1 MSSSKSI
8 KILLS
13 EPPSNRKLPQNPP
26 TMKRGP
32 LLRILLHNF
41 IFCTAIALVLWL
53 FVPSIGQYGLF
64 SNFVHAQAIGTSIT
78 LLAIALT
85 RWANAAGLSFFWSN
99 VFSIGVATVLGVL
112 FGLWLA
118 ALLLGHNTNPLA
130 FILDSDELLVSAIT
144 AVVASLAFN
153 WHLHR
158 RENFMRLELL
168 ASEERR
174 RADAA
179 NHAMLRAQLE
189 PHMLF
194 NTLANLRALIG
205 TDSKQAINMLD
216 HLDRFLRSTLKSSKS
231 SYHPLSTELNVLQ
244 DYLALMKI
252 RMADRLQYS
261 FTLPDECKDFQVPAL
276 ILQPLV
282 ENAIRHGLE
291 PKIEGGQIGIEARV
305 ENGTLVLMVEDSG
318 IGIATDSAHTRGPA
332 NQIPLNIDS
341 ACIDN
346 AQGFGLENIRQ
357 RLQQIY
363 ADDAALTITEAS
375 SPTGNTG
382 TGTCATITLPIQADQ
397 DAR

>member
-1 MSSSKSI
+1 
-8 KILLS
+8 
-13 EPPSNRKLPQNPP
+13 
-26 TMKRGP
+26 MKRGP

-41 IFCTAIALVLWL
+41 IFCTAIALILWL

-118 ALLLGHNTNPLA
+118 ALLLGLNTNPLA

-291 PKIEGGQIGIEARV
+291 PKMEGGQIGIEARV

-318 IGIATDSAHTRGPA
+318 IGIVTDSAHTRGPA
-332 NQIPLNIDS
+332 NQIQLNIDS
-341 ACIDN
+341 ARNDN
-346 AQGFGLENIRQ
+346 AQWNGLENIRQ

-363 ADDAALTITEAS
+363 ANNAALTITEAS